1 MRVVHIFYLFFFMNV
16 IFLLVSA
23 LWINCVSRFSD
34 CNKRQNLWET
44 FLLFGATCHHWNFV
58 VTPPSPNSVFLCNI
72 WKWQQCVVKDGI
84 ETWKLILWLQTSQA
98 SETPLS
104 LVIVLTQMEVQRC
117 GFVTTNQYIILLRG
131 YAYYKHKLLVQLFR
145 VWMNHS
151 VFEILIKHRRLLYF

>member
-1 MRVVHIFYLFFFMNV
+1 M
-16 IFLLVSA
+16 LVSA

-34 CNKRQNLWET
+34 CNQRQNLWET
-44 FLLFGATCHHWNFV
+44 FLLFGATCHHW
-58 VTPPSPNSVFLCNI
+58 NI

>member
-1 MRVVHIFYLFFFMNV
+1 M
-16 IFLLVSA
+16 LVSA

-44 FLLFGATCHHWNFV
+44 FIFLLFGATCHHW
-58 VTPPSPNSVFLCNI
+58 NI

-151 VFEILIKHRRLLYF
+151 VFEILIKHRRLLYFERKFEFSSK